1 MNNTLYEE
9 KKWNYYVSVIP
20 IMLFFVIF
28 MSWAA
33 FSEVDEAVKGT
44 GKVVPS
50 GQTKIIQNLE
60 GGIISSI
67 LVNEGDTVKKG
78 ETIYTLSNAF
88 FSSELVTKEI
98 DLLTLRAVLIRL
110 DALIDGKTTVD
121 FPEELKKEYLI
132 L

>member
-1 MNNTLYEE
+1 MNNTLLEE
-9 KKWNYYVSVIP
+9 KKWNYYVSVVP

-28 MSWAA
+28 LTWAS
-33 FSEVDEAVKGT
+33 FSEVDEAIKGT

-78 ETIYTLSNAF
+78 TVIYTLSNAF
-88 FSSELVTKEI
+88 FSL
-98 DLLTLRAVLIRL
+98 VLI
-110 DALIDGKTTVD
+110 IK
-121 FPEELKKEYLI
+121 
-132 L
+132 